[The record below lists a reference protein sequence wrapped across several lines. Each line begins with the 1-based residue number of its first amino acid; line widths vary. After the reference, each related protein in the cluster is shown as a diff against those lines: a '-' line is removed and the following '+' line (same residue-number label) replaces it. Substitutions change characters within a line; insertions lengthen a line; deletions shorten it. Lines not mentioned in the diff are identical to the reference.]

1 MDRNKIYPENKIQ
14 ISPKML
20 FWSQEK
26 GPKLAN
32 EELAKENSAKGG
44 KIKEGFY
51 FLQKHISGTRF
62 RAMR

>member
-1 MDRNKIYPENKIQ
+1 MDRNKIYPKDKIQ

-44 KIKEGFY
+44 KIKEGFIFCKNIY
-51 FLQKHISGTRF
+51 QVLPGLEL
-62 RAMR
+62 